1 MKLFSFWWNFTNRHA
16 YLILMSVFIVWCA
29 LGVFPL
35 ACYETD
41 SLQLILGC
49 DYAYSH
55 GLEFPPVI
63 SYAYYMQPLT
73 IIMVVA
79 LKHLMPILTCE
90 QIYCLVTA
98 VSSLIFLIGCVE
110 FARHVTNGRRVNVL
124 IAAMLLPEMYAIAM
138 YPNSAIPAAACFV
151 WAMICLTKER
161 YWTAGLLM
169 CAAPLL
175 RADVMIAYPAI
186 LPLFLFEGKTSK
198 KSIILSIVYA
208 ASVVTVDIF
217 FFRLLKADFFS
228 SANSYEAWNGIIT
241 LTQNMMSIFGFYSL
255 PYLLLLPLGIC
266 RLCSQRMWR
275 ELFLVLLP
283 ILLLHF
289 FFRKMGCASKHYLY
303 IAPFVIIAGVRA
315 LSWICRTLSNRRL
328 LRYAVVVCVIGYY
341 TVSVR
346 LWVPNPN
353 LSYTY
358 EDRRYNEGLVLDICS
373 VSFSSSGAALS
384 LGIGAGQY
392 VATADEL
399 CLASGHIFYPWYIHS
414 LKSELKTDCENQKIA
429 IETFPSSSNIIACS
443 WATWAPIASMCL
455 TEGQDVYYDSD
466 KRLLTIQDKDR
477 RLSVWLV
484 DRGWEEQWQFVND
497 VKAFCQ
503 SLPAEEMKYILV
515 PTISFRLESYLKQFE
530 SESRIEK
537 ITDGLYEIKESRTE

>member
-186 LPLFLFEGKTSK
+186 LPLFLFEK
-198 KSIILSIVYA
+198 KHNPFDCLCRISC
-208 ASVVTVDIF
+208 
-217 FFRLLKADFFS
+217 
-228 SANSYEAWNGIIT
+228 
-241 LTQNMMSIFGFYSL
+241 YSR
-255 PYLLLLPLGIC
+255 Y
-266 RLCSQRMWR
+266 
-275 ELFLVLLP
+275 LFLP
-283 ILLLHF
+283 
-289 FFRKMGCASKHYLY
+289 AS
-303 IAPFVIIAGVRA
+303 
-315 LSWICRTLSNRRL
+315 
-328 LRYAVVVCVIGYY
+328 
-341 TVSVR
+341 
-346 LWVPNPN
+346 
-353 LSYTY
+353 
-358 EDRRYNEGLVLDICS
+358 
-373 VSFSSSGAALS
+373 
-384 LGIGAGQY
+384 
-392 VATADEL
+392 
-399 CLASGHIFYPWYIHS
+399 
-414 LKSELKTDCENQKIA
+414 
-429 IETFPSSSNIIACS
+429 
-443 WATWAPIASMCL
+443 
-455 TEGQDVYYDSD
+455 
-466 KRLLTIQDKDR
+466 
-477 RLSVWLV
+477 
-484 DRGWEEQWQFVND
+484 
-497 VKAFCQ
+497 
-503 SLPAEEMKYILV
+503 
-515 PTISFRLESYLKQFE
+515 
-530 SESRIEK
+530 
-537 ITDGLYEIKESRTE
+537 